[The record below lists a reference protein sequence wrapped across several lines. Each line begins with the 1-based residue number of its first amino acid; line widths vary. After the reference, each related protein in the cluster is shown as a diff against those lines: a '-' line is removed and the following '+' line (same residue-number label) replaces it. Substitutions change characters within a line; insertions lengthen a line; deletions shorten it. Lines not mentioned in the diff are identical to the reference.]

1 MGAAVGRSLVLLAI
15 CASSAACEGKA
26 GADSDGT
33 ASWPSC
39 AAACQLEGRCTVRDG
54 GCAAASDADCG
65 QSEACRFLGK
75 CAPDRRGACVFG
87 AATDADCRKGRAG
100 IDPCA
105 QWGYCR
111 AVDGRCVA
119 GSDEDCWQSRHCLQY
134 GKCAARD
141 GTCRHTAATDADC
154 WTAVGTEEAETC
166 VEWGFCTAR
175 DGVCVA
181 ASDADCGQSDQCHD
195 IGKCVADGLGSC
207 TVGSEADCR
216 RSFLCG
222 GGGDCSAEEGWCV
235 RRADDGSPR
244 SPPLPGRA
252 RGALVLPR
260 GQGLR
265 LLGEPHLHRL
275 GPMLAARWLVRGRLR
290 CGLSALVP
298 VQDRRR
304 LQGPRRLV
312 RRVGAIQSASRLR
325 RRR

>member
-244 SPPLPGRA
+244 SPPCQAGLEELWCFPADKDYDCWESHTCTDWGRCSLRDGWCVAASDADCRLSYRCKIDGACKA
-252 RGALVLPR
+252 RDGWCV
-260 GQGLR
+260 
-265 LLGEPHLHRL
+265 E
-275 GPMLAARWLVRGRLR
+275 
-290 CGLSALVP
+290 
-298 VQDRRR
+298 
-304 LQGPRRLV
+304 
-312 RRVGAIQSASRLR
+312 
-325 RRR
+325 